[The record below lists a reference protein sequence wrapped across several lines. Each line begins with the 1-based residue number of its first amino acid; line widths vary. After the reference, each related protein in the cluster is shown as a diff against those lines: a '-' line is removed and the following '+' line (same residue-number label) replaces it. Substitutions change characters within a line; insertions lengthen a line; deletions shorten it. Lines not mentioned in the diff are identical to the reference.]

1 MLCIVV
7 LYGAKH
13 KGIANRC
20 TIQPI
25 VVLLWFV
32 CVVSYCYNTTT
43 IRPQYKQSIFIVCCL
58 CVSYNTT
65 TTQNKNTIFQRT
77 IHLSPPQ
84 AAVLVWHTNTQ
95 RFCVSQRGHSQT
107 TKILLFVCRFCRFI
121 VAVISQ
127 RGPVT
132 AKYMYKNFFLC
143 CGWYIPTNHSGLCVL
158 CTQYFFVIL

>member
-7 LYGAKH
+7 LCDAKH

-32 CVVSYCYNTTT
+32 CVVLYCYNTTT
-43 IRPQYKQSIFIVCCL
+43 IRPQYKQSIFVVCCL

-95 RFCVSQRGHSQT
+95 RFVSHKGDTAKQQKFVVCLPFLPFYCAVSHKGDT
-107 TKILLFVCRFCRFI
+107 ATAYFKELFFI
-121 VAVISQ
+121 VLWLVYPNQPQ
-127 RGPVT
+127 R
-132 AKYMYKNFFLC
+132 A
-143 CGWYIPTNHSGLCVL
+143 VL
-158 CTQYFFVIL
+158 CYAQSIFS